1 MTEYIRV
8 RWVGLKPIR
17 ESTIAARR
25 FEKEKHAK
33 LDKPALDERGNPLPP
48 KFGVLEKKASA
59 ASAAAKADKR
69 GPQATDNE
77 EKD

>member
-25 FEKEKHAK
+25 FDKDKHAK

-48 KFGVLEKKASA
+48 KFGVAAPKSSA
-59 ASAAAKADKR
+59 TAAGKADKS
-69 GPQATDNE
+69 GPRAVDSE
-77 EKD
+77 